1 MFMKRGMENMGVDAG
16 DIDFAIMDYA
26 KECDERFAVMPEDE
40 LDQLMFNRM
49 LESLLG
55 ERLDEKID
63 PETAA

>member
-1 MFMKRGMENMGVDAG
+1 
-16 DIDFAIMDYA
+16 MDYA